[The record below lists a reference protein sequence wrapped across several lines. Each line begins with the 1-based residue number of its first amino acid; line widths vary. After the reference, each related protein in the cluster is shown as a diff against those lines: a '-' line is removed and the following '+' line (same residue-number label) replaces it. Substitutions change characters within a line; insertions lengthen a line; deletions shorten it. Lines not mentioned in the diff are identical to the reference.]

1 MPGASEQTSQVKV
14 LNVNWTAGADAE
26 DGRFEVM
33 IVTADGEKHTFA
45 PSPASLTVAGSGQDR
60 RHPAMG
66 SCRPDRDRRQ
76 HRRNLDRPTGLT
88 RVEVTTPMSP
98 AGVFCCLTARIWVA

>member
-33 IVTADGEKHTFA
+33 ILTADGEKHLRA
-45 PSPASLTVAGSGQDR
+45 QPSLADR
-60 RHPAMG
+60 CWFWP
-66 SCRPDRDRRQ
+66 
-76 HRRNLDRPTGLT
+76 RPTSSCYGIL
-88 RVEVTTPMSP
+88 PSGP
-98 AGVFCCLTARIWVA
+98 

>member
-14 LNVNWTAGADAE
+14 LNVNWTAGAGAE

-66 SCRPDRDRRQ
+66 SCRPDPDRRQ
-76 HRRNLDRPTGLT
+76 HRRNLDRPDRAHPGRGHHAKQLSGLSC
-88 RVEVTTPMSP
+88 RPDR
-98 AGVFCCLTARIWVA
+98 C